1 VEGEGGDA
9 LEGDLGDDA
18 ERPEPDDGARHR
30 RARALPGPDDGA
42 VAADQL
48 EPDDLR
54 REPAEPGA
62 RAVRTRGDGAGD
74 GLDVDVA
81 EVLQTEAVRGELDA
95 EVAQPG
101 ARPHPYPSTRLDG
114 DDPGEPVQADLDVA
128 RLGHRREGVAG
139 ADGAHPPS
147 VAGRPPDDGCDL
159 LDAARR
165 DDLRGGHGDG

>member
-1 VEGEGGDA
+1 RLREAPVGVREPVELVVVVGRDPLVEAREGGGERLGVLDGVEGEGGDA
-9 LEGDLGDDA
+9 LEGDLGDEA

-74 GLDVDVA
+74 GLDVDVS
-81 EVLQTEAVRGELDA
+81 EVLQTEAARGELDA
-95 EVAQPG
+95 EVAQP
-101 ARPHPYPSTRLDG
+101 
-114 DDPGEPVQADLDVA
+114 
-128 RLGHRREGVAG
+128 
-139 ADGAHPPS
+139 
-147 VAGRPPDDGCDL
+147 
-159 LDAARR
+159 
-165 DDLRGGHGDG
+165 